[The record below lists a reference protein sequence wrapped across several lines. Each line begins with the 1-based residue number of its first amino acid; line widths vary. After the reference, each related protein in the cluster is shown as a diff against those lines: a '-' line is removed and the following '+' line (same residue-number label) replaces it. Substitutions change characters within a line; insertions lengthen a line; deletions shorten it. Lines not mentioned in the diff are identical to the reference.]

1 MTGSRDAEEAVRA
14 LAAGIE
20 PPDEGAAAA
29 AQARHDQLTKP
40 PGSLGAL
47 EDLGVRLAAM
57 AGRCP
62 PPVPARPVLVV
73 AAGDHGVLARGVSP
87 WPAEVTAAM
96 VGALCRGRAAANVLA
111 RVVGAGVTVL
121 DAGVATPLGPH
132 PRLRRTGIRRGS
144 ADCSAGPAVTRD
156 EASRAILAGAHLAEE
171 LAGPPGREDETAP
184 PGHADGPGPDADQPP
199 DQRADLLLTGDMGIG
214 NTTAAACLIAVFTGR
229 PGAAVTGRG
238 TGIDD
243 EMLACKQRVV
253 GEVLALHRPLPA
265 DPVGAL
271 ACIGGLE
278 HAALAGVILGAAALR
293 LPVLLDGVSPCAA
306 ALAAAALAP
315 GSVGYMVA
323 GHRSVEPGATAALE
337 HLGLSPLLDLRM
349 RLGEGTGALL
359 AVPLVR
365 SAAAV
370 LAEMPTFAEAGLA
383 GAAGDAQSRG
393 GAPVA

>member
-1 MTGSRDAEEAVRA
+1 MTGPRDAEEAARA
-14 LAAGIE
+14 AAAGIQ
-20 PPDEGAAAA
+20 PPDHAAAA
-29 AQARHDQLTKP
+29 AALARHDRLTKP
-40 PGSLGAL
+40 LGSLGVL

-62 PPVPARPVLVV
+62 PPVPACPVLVV
-73 AAGDHGVLARGVSP
+73 AAADHGVLVRGVSP
-87 WPAEVTAAM
+87 WPAEVTSAM
-96 VGALCRGRAAANVLA
+96 VGELCRGNAAANVLA

-121 DAGVATPLGPH
+121 DAGVGTPLGPH
-132 PRLRRTGIRRGS
+132 PRLRRAGIRRGT
-144 ADCSAGPAVTRD
+144 ADCSAGPAMTRD
-156 EASRAILAGAHLAEE
+156 EASRAILAGVHVAEE
-171 LAGPPGREDETAP
+171 LAGPPDHGDET
-184 PGHADGPGPDADQPP
+184 GPGADQG
-199 DQRADLLLTGDMGIG
+199 ADLLVTGDMGIG
-214 NTTAAACLIAVFTGR
+214 NTTAAACLIAAFTGR
-229 PGAAVTGRG
+229 PAAAVTGRG

-253 GEVLALHRPLPA
+253 GEVLALHHPSPA
-265 DPVGAL
+265 DPVGTL

-278 HAALAGVILGAAALR
+278 HAALTGVILGAAGLR
-293 LPVLLDGVSPCAA
+293 LPVLLDGVSACAA

-370 LAEMPTFAEAGLA
+370 LAEMPTFEEAGLA
-383 GAAGDAQSRG
+383 RAAGDAAKPR
-393 GAPVA
+393 